1 MDMLRRVLA
10 AIIYATGVCVVLYV
24 AYFLP
29 YIDYSDDDKSMSAV
43 NNWALLV
50 TRIVCILVAS
60 VLWAVRFSYKGSHK
74 GQRLKDKNVGS
85 S

>member
-29 YIDYSDDDKSMSAV
+29 YINHPQYDKSMSAV

-50 TRIVCILVAS
+50 T
-60 VLWAVRFSYKGSHK
+60 G
-74 GQRLKDKNVGS
+74 
-85 S
+85 

>member
-29 YIDYSDDDKSMSAV
+29 YINHPEDDKSMSAV
-43 NNWALLV
+43 NTWALLV
-50 TRIVCILVAS
+50 TGLVGILVAS
-60 VLWAVRFSYKGSHK
+60 VLWAVRFSYKGSHN
-74 GQRLKDKNVGS
+74 GQRLKDKNV
-85 S
+85 